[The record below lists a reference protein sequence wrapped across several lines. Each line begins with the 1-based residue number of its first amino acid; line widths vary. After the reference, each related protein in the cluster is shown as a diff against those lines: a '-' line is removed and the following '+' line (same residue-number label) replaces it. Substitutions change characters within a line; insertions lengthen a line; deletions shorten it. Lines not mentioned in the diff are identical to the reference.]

1 MSIVEDAAEL
11 ETPGRRSLFLPSLQR
26 SKIRR
31 DLGHRLRDR
40 QLSRLHSTRAWVQ
53 LDAGDTRSSSLQLPI
68 KGMLEPNLQLYT
80 GDITDRLTND
90 LRLAFDL
97 VPSIRS
103 MTNDEDLDGDKRIDF
118 NPISDWR
125 PLNMRC

>member
-1 MSIVEDAAEL
+1 
-11 ETPGRRSLFLPSLQR
+11 
-26 SKIRR
+26 
-31 DLGHRLRDR
+31 
-40 QLSRLHSTRAWVQ
+40 
-53 LDAGDTRSSSLQLPI
+53 LQLPI